1 MARKILIVDDESEIR
16 EELAEYLARKGYN
29 VVQSE
34 DGSSAWAEFE
44 ARGADLIITD
54 LKMPRMDGY
63 ELIRRV
69 RSRDPKVPIIA
80 ATGQYSSGD
89 LQLAI
94 EAGATSTAKKPLGL
108 RELGERIRRLL
119 DPAEE

>member
-1 MARKILIVDDESEIR
+1 MARKILIVDDESDIR
-16 EELAEYLARKGYN
+16 DELAEFLTHKGYD

-44 ARGADLIITD
+44 ARGADLILTD

-80 ATGQYSSGD
+80 ATGQHSSGD
-89 LQLAI
+89 LQLAT

-108 RELGERIRRLL
+108 RELGEQIGRLL
-119 DPAEE
+119 EPADN